1 MIIETTKKKSIVEVI
16 DIQDAQKQPERI
28 EPNITTSSLVKEK
41 EVTVVVP
48 RVKPNYKK
56 TLEEN
61 WLNIGKYFGKSD
73 LFNYLKLGKV
83 FSKKSFGLIA
93 NEYTNSVNEIN
104 NKIASIV
111 EVI

>member
-16 DIQDAQKQPERI
+16 DIQEAQKQPERT
-28 EPNITTSSLVKEK
+28 EPEITTSSSVKEK
-41 EVTVVVP
+41 EVIVFP

-56 TLEEN
+56 TLEDN
-61 WLNIGKYFGKSD
+61 WLNIGKYFGKAD
-73 LFNYLKLGKV
+73 LINFLKLGNAI
-83 FSKKSFGLIA
+83 SKKSFGFIA

-104 NKIASIV
+104 YKIANIM